1 MPTAQLVY
9 DDRHQS
15 HAAIE
20 HMQVQTAEA
29 YAALHRDLETALR
42 LELAKLA
49 PQDRRL
55 FRAELAPIQSGVDH
69 DTIAGT
75 WTMWLECDPPRTLA
89 GGARQRRRQPDRRAG
104 RGARQ
109 GRRRALPVRGHDD
122 RAVRH
127 RRVRRLPPGGLG
139 LMHEWEPTDGPYE
152 THGDELVF
160 IGTDDTPLSARAR
173 EALDAYERR
182 PLGANLARTPGAIVA
197 GRGMAE
203 RAARDLVQ

>member
-15 HAAIE
+15 HTAIE

-75 WTMWLECDPPRTLA
+75 WTMWLECDPPRTWLVE
-89 GGARQRRRQPDRRAG
+89 
-104 RGARQ
+104 RGS
-109 GRRRALPVRGHDD
+109 DD
-122 RAVRH
+122 DN
-127 RRVRRLPPGGLG
+127 L
-139 LMHEWEPTDGPYE
+139 TDE
-152 THGDELVF
+152 QAAELVKAGAGLCRF
-160 IGTDDTPLSARAR
+160 GGTTTEPCDTDVCDACHP
-173 EALDAYERR
+173 EAW
-182 PLGANLARTPGAIVA
+182 V
-197 GRGMAE
+197 
-203 RAARDLVQ
+203 